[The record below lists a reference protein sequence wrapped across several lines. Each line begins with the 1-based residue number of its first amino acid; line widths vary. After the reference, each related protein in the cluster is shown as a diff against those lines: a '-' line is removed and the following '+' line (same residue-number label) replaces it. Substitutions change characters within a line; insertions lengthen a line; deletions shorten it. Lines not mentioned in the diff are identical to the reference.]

1 MTSSHLAPP
10 TGEVGEWGAATGSSA
25 YSAETLM
32 DDIRAE
38 VSRDQVTIDSHTKK
52 QNKKK
57 TQNQKHLQPTGKK
70 NFSLFKPSVPSR
82 PG

>member
-10 TGEVGEWGAATGSSA
+10 TGEVGEGGAATGSSA

-52 QNKKK
+52 QNTKSK
-57 TQNQKHLQPTGKK
+57 TFTTNRKEK
-70 NFSLFKPSVPSR
+70 LFLI
-82 PG
+82 

>member
-10 TGEVGEWGAATGSSA
+10 TGEVGEGGAVTGSSA

-38 VSRDQVTIDSHTKK
+38 VSRDQVTVDSHTKK
-52 QNKKK
+52 QNKKNTK
-57 TQNQKHLQPTGKK
+57 STFTTNRKEK
-70 NFSLFKPSVPSR
+70 LFLI
-82 PG
+82 